1 MDDQMMPVQQHSLAA
16 ATASWAGVDSDE
28 THNVRCVAMVC
39 MAKKWLHGRTGVLA
53 QVHVHFLR

>member
-1 MDDQMMPVQQHSLAA
+1 MMPVQQHSLAA